1 MPVLGCKSNNECGN
15 DEICREGNCVN
26 PCIVANPCATTAN
39 CEVNTHRLTCTCP
52 SGTTGDPFTNCYASK
67 WEATTCVKQ
76 ITKTSLIFLYIKCTA
91 SSGRNVHKLLETAVH
106 FLCKKRYVNCSKILG
121 QVKGRGVRWLGKKW
135 MYFICKTGLLY
146 GIELPKNRLKQIY
159 SWQKLN

>member
-106 FLCKKRYVNCSKILG
+106 FLCKKDMWTAQRFWDRSKDVGWDGLEKNECIFSVRRDFCMGLNC
-121 QVKGRGVRWLGKKW
+121 Q
-135 MYFICKTGLLY
+135 KTGSSRFILD
-146 GIELPKNRLKQIY
+146 KN
-159 SWQKLN
+159 